1 MSISEKIKAINN
13 KIEQN
18 KAQYNLDRQTAKISA
33 LSSGNA
39 SKHEFLTGKDV
50 LPEKDLL
57 EKAATMKRFEDS
69 PLCKEL
75 KSQTDIAKNN
85 IKN

>member
-13 KIEQN
+13 KIDQN
-18 KAQYNLDRQTAKISA
+18 KAQYNLDRKTAKISA
-33 LSSGNA
+33 LSSENV

-57 EKAATMKRFEDS
+57 EKADKMKK
-69 PLCKEL
+69 LLLKE
-75 KSQTDIAKNN
+75 
-85 IKN
+85 